1 MINTDCV
8 EVKHPVWGE
17 VREQARVTIV
27 YHLWHQVWYQV
38 AWDVED
44 QVLDQVWNQVF

>member
-17 VREQARVTIV
+17 VRDQVRVTIV

-44 QVLDQVWNQVF
+44 QVLCHVWDKVF